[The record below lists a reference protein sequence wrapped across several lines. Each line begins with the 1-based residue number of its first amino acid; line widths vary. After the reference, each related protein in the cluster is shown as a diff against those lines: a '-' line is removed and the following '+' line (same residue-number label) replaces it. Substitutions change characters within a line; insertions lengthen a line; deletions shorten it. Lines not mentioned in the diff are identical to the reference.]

1 MAQSTPAARRA
12 AVAFAA
18 VAVGVAALLAGL
30 ALAQR
35 TWELRVLGGAAAAL
49 AITLAFALA
58 LVHARRREAEMSLAE
73 FRDAVTETSL
83 RDALTGLL
91 DAPAL
96 NEHLV
101 HAAAHA
107 RRRVEPLSVLLVDV
121 CGLAEMNERVGQDA
135 GDEVLRALAGCMR
148 ETLRAEDVYGRLGG
162 DRFLVIL
169 AGTIGVQ
176 AEIVAERLRALAAE
190 VEFRRLG
197 LHRGIELCIGCA
209 TAVRATPQALL
220 EAAGEDLHRVK
231 ALRPGGDAVHAFE
244 ARSES
249 SA

>member
-1 MAQSTPAARRA
+1 MTKSTRVARGGAA
-12 AVAFAA
+12 AFAA
-18 VAVGVAALLAGL
+18 AVVAAAALVAGL
-30 ALAQR
+30 ALVQR
-35 TWELRVLGGAAAAL
+35 AWELRALGAAAL
-49 AITLAFALA
+49 ALAVALLVALA
-58 LVHARRREAEMSLAE
+58 LMRTRARAAEATVAE
-73 FRDAVTETSL
+73 LRDAATETSL

-101 HAAAHA
+101 RAAAHA

-121 CGLAEMNERVGQDA
+121 CRLAEMNERAGHDA

-148 ETLRAEDVYGRLGG
+148 ETLRGEDTYGRLGG

-176 AEIVAERLRALAAE
+176 AEIVAERLRTRAAA

-197 LHRGIELCIGCA
+197 LQRGIELSIGCA
-209 TAVRATPQALL
+209 TAVRGTPQMLL
-220 EAAGEDLHRVK
+220 EAASADLHRVK
-231 ALRPGGDAVHAFE
+231 ALRPGGE
-244 ARSES
+244 AAQA
-249 SA
+249 SASLTGAP